1 MLQLQLFSK
10 LVHEL
15 RRGQSAACGCWVD
28 EHPPYERAEGP
39 AATPAPLQPQT
50 LMPHVLRHAS
60 ITPVTASVSILTSRQ
75 PEAVKLLRRNSS
87 TRGSK
92 WVRGRDQNCL
102 ICKLQI
108 CEDAQK
114 FTASAHNRQFYLQEI
129 SCALNWVFLFT
140 CRWKKWSD
148 ICFKLIWRNI
158 KFYFTFPVYF
168 YLLLGKIRRL
178 RQFCDQN
185 TGLVTEEL

>member
-1 MLQLQLFSK
+1 MLQSQLFSE

-75 PEAVKLLRRNSS
+75 PEAVKLLRRNGS

-129 SCALNWVFLFT
+129 SCALSLSSYMSLKKVIRHFFQVNLMQHKILFYFSSLFLFIVGEDET
-140 CRWKKWSD
+140 FEAGLWSKHRFGD
-148 ICFKLIWRNI
+148 R
-158 KFYFTFPVYF
+158 
-168 YLLLGKIRRL
+168 
-178 RQFCDQN
+178 
-185 TGLVTEEL
+185 EEL